1 MITRQSGGF
10 DFRLMTTKETQKNR
24 SDSREWS
31 KSRALTVGALISC
44 LTVYG
49 VTISLFNPFLSLLLE
64 QRGTAASS
72 IGALAMAAPIG
83 VLVGSFLIPK
93 LMRSYE
99 GRSMLLFGVSVEVV
113 LILGLML
120 TESFGVWFVIRFF
133 GGLTGAILFLV
144 TETWIIEIVPV
155 KDRGK
160 VLGLYNTALALSFA
174 IGPLVLS
181 LTGASGTAP
190 YIIGVVAML
199 VASIPL
205 LFSGTYRSSAVDSP
219 RFGVI
224 GFFWVAPLLVVG
236 IFAAGFKEVALG
248 SLLPVYGVRIGLS
261 ESTATLM
268 LFFGAIGAAVMQFP
282 IGWAADVFN
291 VRKVFV
297 SCAILSLSGAIIW
310 PLVIYSPFLLWPI
323 LFLWAG
329 SYAGFY
335 TISMILAGQWFKG
348 SELATAM
355 AAFGVFWGVGAF
367 AGPAVSGIAMDVWDP
382 YGLPFILVLLSLVIF
397 VLSLRSN
404 FYRPRRV

>member
-1 MITRQSGGF
+1 
-10 DFRLMTTKETQKNR
+10 
-24 SDSREWS
+24 
-31 KSRALTVGALISC
+31 
-44 LTVYG
+44 
-49 VTISLFNPFLSLLLE
+49 
-64 QRGTAASS
+64 
-72 IGALAMAAPIG
+72 MAAPIG
-83 VLVGSFLIPK
+83 VLVGSFLVPK

-133 GGLTGAILFLV
+133 GGFTGAILFLV
-144 TETWIIEIVPV
+144 TETWIIEIAPA

-160 VLGLYNTALALSFA
+160 VLGLYNTALAFSFA

-205 LFSGTYRSSAVDSP
+205 LFAGTYRSSALDSP

-261 ESTATLM
+261 ESIATLM

-310 PLVIYSPFLLWPI
+310 PLVINSPFLLWPI

-355 AAFGVFWGVGAF
+355 AAFGVFWGIGAF

-382 YGLPFILVLLSLVIF
+382 YGLPFILVTLSLVIF
-397 VLSLRSN
+397 VLSLKST

>member
-1 MITRQSGGF
+1 
-10 DFRLMTTKETQKNR
+10 
-24 SDSREWS
+24 
-31 KSRALTVGALISC
+31 
-44 LTVYG
+44 
-49 VTISLFNPFLSLLLE
+49 
-64 QRGTAASS
+64 
-72 IGALAMAAPIG
+72 
-83 VLVGSFLIPK
+83 
-93 LMRSYE
+93 
-99 GRSMLLFGVSVEVV
+99 
-113 LILGLML
+113 
-120 TESFGVWFVIRFF
+120 
-133 GGLTGAILFLV
+133 
-144 TETWIIEIVPV
+144 
-155 KDRGK
+155 
-160 VLGLYNTALALSFA
+160 
-174 IGPLVLS
+174 
-181 LTGASGTAP
+181 
-190 YIIGVVAML
+190 
-199 VASIPL
+199 
-205 LFSGTYRSSAVDSP
+205 
-219 RFGVI
+219 VI

-236 IFAAGFKEVALG
+236 IFAVGFKEVALG

-310 PLVIYSPFLLWPI
+310 PLVINSPFLLWPI

-355 AAFGVFWGVGAF
+355 AAFGVFWGIGAF

-382 YGLPFILVLLSLVIF
+382 YGLPFILVTLSLVIF
-397 VLSLRSN
+397 VLSLKST